1 MKKLSNFLCIILSST
16 MLLSL
21 LSVSVSAQTAVT
33 VFNITV
39 DEPTVGQE
47 LATTASLP
55 ETAST
60 YVSKLRWTG
69 DLDGQNAKTMDFTI
83 STSDNDKKV
92 RCAVTMFIG
101 SRSYKIYSA
110 PSTLHCTNSYNGYR
124 VDWADD
130 GKSVTITAEEG
141 ATPAN
146 ICLKAEIRSKIPL
159 FFSNLPTK
167 SIIFSVPLNPYF
179 FLSSIDKDVFPLRK
193 S

>member
-1 MKKLSNFLCIILSST
+1 MIYRDGKNLS
-16 MLLSL
+16 
-21 LSVSVSAQTAVT
+21 
-33 VFNITV
+33 
-39 DEPTVGQE
+39 
-47 LATTASLP
+47 ASLYIDGNQGYDTFYQWQMSYGD
-55 ETAST
+55 EW
-60 YVSKLRWTG
+60 V

-146 ICLKAEIRSKIPL
+146 IYLKAENANGISKIMYEPSSANGVT
-159 FFSNLPTK
+159 FNTSDVASDDRRIYIWENNLAPVTLPFVK
-167 SIIFSVPLNPYF
+167 
-179 FLSSIDKDVFPLRK
+179 
-193 S
+193 